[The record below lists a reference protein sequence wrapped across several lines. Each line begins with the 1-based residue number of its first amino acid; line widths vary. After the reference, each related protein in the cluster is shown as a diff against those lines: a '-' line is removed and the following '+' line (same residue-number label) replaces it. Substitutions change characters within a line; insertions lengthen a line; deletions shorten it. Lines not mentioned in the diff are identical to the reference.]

1 MIQLRRD
8 TAANWTSA
16 NPVLGAGQPGVETD
30 TQLWKVGDGVT
41 AWAALDYMG
50 AVVADEVIDDRV
62 AALVVAGT
70 NMTITYNDGAGT
82 LTFDATGGGVTDGD
96 KGDVVVSGGGAVS
109 SIDYTAVNAVVAPVW
124 GNITSKPAAV
134 TALSGTNTGDQTTI
148 VGITGTKAQFDTAVT
163 DGNVQWVGDAPTA
176 HTHLLAAGA
185 TDVTVTAANL
195 NALDDGVNTAL
206 HFHDADRAR
215 AVHTGTQLA
224 ATISDFDA
232 AVAAN
237 AAVTANT
244 AKVTNATH
252 TGDVTGATALT
263 IAADAVTFAKMQNA
277 SAASVLVGRGQGG
290 GAGDLQEITLGTNL
304 SMTGTVLNATGGGGG
319 GGNAVAAVL
328 AFGAGFT
335 DKAQTVV
342 TGQAWVAADSKITLQ
357 VLTPAGVDPDEMY
370 LLNFR
375 PVVSD
380 LVVATGFTVTLYS
393 EAEAS
398 GNYTVNCIGV

>member
-16 NPVLGAGQPGVETD
+16 NPVLGAGQPGIETD

-41 AWAALDYMG
+41 AWASLAYM
-50 AVVADEVIDDRV
+50 
-62 AALVVAGT
+62 VAG
-70 NMTITYNDGAGT
+70 G
-82 LTFDATGGGVTDGD
+82 
-96 KGDVVVSGGGAVS
+96 GDVVVSGGGAVW

-124 GNITSKPAAV
+124 GNVTSKPAAV
-134 TALSGTNTGDQTTI
+134 TALTGTNTGDQTTI

-185 TDVTVTAANL
+185 TDVTITAANL
-195 NALDDGVNTAL
+195 NAMDDGVNTAL

-224 ATISDFDA
+224 ATISDFDT

-290 GAGDLQEITLGTNL
+290 GAGDLQEVTLGTNL
-304 SMTGTVLNATGGGGG
+304 SMTGTVLNASGGGG
-319 GGNAVAAVL
+319 GGNAVATVL

>member
-16 NPVLGAGQPGVETD
+16 NPVLGAGQPGIETD

-41 AWAALDYMG
+41 AWASLAYM
-50 AVVADEVIDDRV
+50 
-62 AALVVAGT
+62 VAG
-70 NMTITYNDGAGT
+70 G
-82 LTFDATGGGVTDGD
+82 GGGVTDGD
-96 KGDVVVSGGGAVS
+96 KGDVVVSGGGAVW

-134 TALSGTNTGDQTTI
+134 TALTGTNTGDQTTI

-176 HTHLLAAGA
+176 HTHLL
-185 TDVTVTAANL
+185 TITAANL
-195 NALDDGVNTAL
+195 NAMDDGVNTAL

-224 ATISDFDA
+224 ATISDFDT

-263 IAADAVTFAKMQNA
+263 IAAGAVSLAKMADIATASLIYRKTAGTGVPETQTIATLKTDLGLTGTNTGDQATDLTYTASTRVIASSTGLDATLPLMSSGDAGLVPASGGGTTNFLRADGTFAA
-277 SAASVLVGRGQGG
+277 PS
-290 GAGDLQEITLGTNL
+290 
-304 SMTGTVLNATGGGGG
+304 GGGGSYQSPLWSQ
-319 GGNAVAAVL
+319 L
-328 AFGAGFT
+328 A
-335 DKAQTVV
+335 
-342 TGQAWVAADSKITLQ
+342 
-357 VLTPAGVDPDEMY
+357 
-370 LLNFR
+370 
-375 PVVSD
+375 
-380 LVVATGFTVTLYS
+380 
-393 EAEAS
+393 
-398 GNYTVNCIGV
+398 